1 MKRADALTLAFLL
14 LLAGAALFLPWLSLP
29 APDTME
35 LGDRLIPPQWTQHPI
50 LGTDSKGRD
59 LFVRTLAGARI
70 SLWVGL
76 LGSFVAL
83 LIGLPYGAISG
94 LFGGRTDRFMMRLA
108 DFFESVPITILV
120 LFLLSILGEYREE
133 LQGLGLSRL
142 HIFFFAVGFLFW
154 LPTARIA
161 RAEALRLRQAL
172 FVDAARSLGAS
183 RKEILVRHFF
193 PNLLPASVVIM
204 TLTIPRVI
212 LMEAF
217 LSFLGLGVE
226 PPGVSWGILA
236 KEGLAA
242 MNPLVQSWW
251 LLAVPAT
258 ALALTLICLNHWGDK
273 ISDSFRAN
281 T

>member
-29 APDTME
+29 APNNME
-35 LGDRLIPPQWTQHPI
+35 LGDRLHPPQWTQHPI

-59 LFVRTLAGARI
+59 LFARTLAGARI

-76 LGSFVAL
+76 LGSLVAL
-83 LIGLPYGAISG
+83 LIGLPYGAVSG
-94 LFGGRTDRFMMRLA
+94 LFGGRTDRFMMRMA

-120 LFLLSILGEYREE
+120 LFLLSILGEYRVE
-133 LQGLGLSRL
+133 LLELGLSRL

-183 RKEILVRHFF
+183 RKEILFRHLF

-204 TLTIPRVI
+204 TITIPRVI

-242 MNPLVQSWW
+242 MNPLVHSWW

-258 ALALTLICLNHWGDK
+258 TLALTLICLNHWGDK
-273 ISDSFRAN
+273 ISDRFRAN